1 MINEKPIKLFIY
13 QPVYLAGKGK
23 DAKPEYIK
31 SIIVNFPFCRIEVG
45 DVFTGEKRS
54 KDYYKLDPKTES
66 KVAAVRYNYA
76 GHGCCIVILEDKV
89 LKSNEEINQFVAGKG
104 CV

>member
-1 MINEKPIKLFIY
+1 MINEKPIKMFIY
-13 QPVYLAGKGK
+13 QPIYLKGKGK
-23 DAKPEYIK
+23 DVKPEYKK

-54 KDYYKLDPKTES
+54 KDYYKLDAKSES

-76 GHGCCIVILEDKV
+76 GHGCCVVILEDKV
-89 LKSNEEINQFVAGKG
+89 FKTQEKINQFVAGKG
-104 CV
+104 VV